1 MIYSKSFDKCI
12 RELSKLPGIGRK
24 TALRLTMQLL
34 KMNSKDVEEIANAII
49 ELKKN
54 TKFCIKCGALADG
67 DICPICSDNNRDSKT
82 ICVVEEAKDVFLIES
97 SGRYRGVYHVLGG
110 RLSPLDGVNPDD
122 LRIEE
127 LLNRIRQDDVSEVIL
142 ATNPDVEGDTT
153 AIYLN
158 KLINKHF
165 NIKVTRIATG
175 VPIGGYLEYTD
186 EITILKSLENR
197 REML

>member
-1 MIYSKSFDKCI
+1 MFYSKSFDKCI

-34 KMNSKDVEEIANAII
+34 KMNSKDVEEIANAIV

-54 TKFCIKCGALADG
+54 TKFCSKCGALSDEEL
-67 DICPICSDNNRDSKT
+67 CPICNDNNRDTKT

-110 RLSPLDGVNPDD
+110 RLSPLDGINPDD
-122 LRIEE
+122 LRIGE
-127 LLNRIRQDDVSEVIL
+127 LLDRIKKDAVNEVIL

-197 REML
+197 REMV